1 MKPDS
6 VLLAD
11 VGDRLDGV
19 EGAEDGCA
27 GGAVDEEGQVALA
40 LVPDDQ
46 LLQLFRDHAAAR
58 RKLGLKLS

>member
-19 EGAEDGCA
+19 EGAKDGCA
-27 GGAVDEEGQVALA
+27 GGAVDEEGKVAFA
-40 LVPDDQ
+40 LVTNYQ
-46 LLQLFRDHAAAR
+46 LLQLLGDHATA
-58 RKLGLKLS
+58 KSNN